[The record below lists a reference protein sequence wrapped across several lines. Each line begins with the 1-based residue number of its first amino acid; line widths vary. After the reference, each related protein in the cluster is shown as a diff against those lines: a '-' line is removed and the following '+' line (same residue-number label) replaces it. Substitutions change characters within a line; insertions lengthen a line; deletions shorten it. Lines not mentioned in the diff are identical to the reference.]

1 MKKWQRLLLTLAVA
15 LIGLALFLAGWAI
28 YAHFT
33 AKPLASCLKEERGA
47 DLCQIRWHYTNLDA
61 RELELTG
68 EGLEEFW
75 AYLNTVQVSP
85 ALRSRNYKL
94 AGNNYYIAFYKQDK
108 QLAELILSPAGE
120 LVVIRGGRRY
130 DYQVR
135 LTDGERLVLPLDR
148 WEPA

>member
-1 MKKWQRLLLTLAVA
+1 MKKWQRLLLTLAVWV
-15 LIGLALFLAGWAI
+15 IGLALFLAGWAV

-33 AKPLASCLKEERGA
+33 VKPLSSCLEAERGA
-47 DLCQIRWHYTNLDA
+47 DLCQVRGKDA
-61 RELELTG
+61 GLSERELELTG
-68 EGLEEFW
+68 EQLEEFW
-75 AYLNTVQVSP
+75 AYLDTVQVSP
-85 ALRSRNYKL
+85 ALRSRDDKL
-94 AGNNYYIAFYKQDK
+94 AGNNYYIAFYKQDE

-120 LVVIRGGRRY
+120 LVVIRGGRGY